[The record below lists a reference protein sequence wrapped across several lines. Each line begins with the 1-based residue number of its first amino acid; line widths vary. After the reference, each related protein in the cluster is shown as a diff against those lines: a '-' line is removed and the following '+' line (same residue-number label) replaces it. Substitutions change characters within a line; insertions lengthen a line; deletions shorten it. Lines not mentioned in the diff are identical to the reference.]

1 MIQQEHKIEFLNQKK
16 KILILSNKG
25 MLTVKNLN

>member
-16 KILILSNKG
+16 RLILSNKG
-25 MLTVKNLN
+25 MLTVKNMN